1 MSSKIGIVIRREF
14 FERVSKKSFI
24 ISTLLMPI
32 LMLGLMV
39 APALIAAFS
48 QPEKRIIAVVDDS
61 GIIASSLNNDDNVEY
76 VIMEQPIDSVLKKT
90 DIDGV
95 LHINKDIM
103 NSKSGSIAF
112 YSNEA
117 SSMQIETG
125 ITSQIEQTIEN
136 ERLKNYNIEN
146 LDEILNSIKADIS
159 MQTFRLDEEN
169 NSSASSSFLSYI
181 IGVIMTLILYLF
193 LLLYGQ
199 MVMTSIIEEKNN
211 RVLEIVVS
219 SIKPAQLMMG
229 KILGIGSVAVVQVLI
244 WAIMLVIISG
254 ALLPMLIPTEIMG
267 DIAASNAGTLNTE
280 NAVTDIEMIHAL
292 ATLSNVGYI
301 LKIFSFLLVFLI
313 GGFLFYSSLY
323 AAIGSSV
330 DNIQDAGQFQSIV
343 VFPILIGFVLAMSI
357 ANDPNSTMAT
367 VMSLIPFTSPMVMI
381 ARIPF
386 GIATWEIVTS
396 LVILYISFILLV
408 QLAAKIYRVG
418 IFMYGKKPSIKEIIK
433 WINYK

>member
-76 VIMEQPIDSVLKKT
+76 VIMNQPIDSVLKKT

-103 NSKSGSIAF
+103 TSKSGSVAF

-136 ERLKNYNIEN
+136 ERLKNYNIED
-146 LDEILNSIKADIS
+146 LDEILNSIKANVS

-244 WAIMLVIISG
+244 WAVMLVVISG
-254 ALLPMLIPTEIMG
+254 VLLPMLIPTEIMG
-267 DIAASNAGTLNTE
+267 NIAASNAGTLNAE

-367 VMSLIPFTSPMVMI
+367 VMSIIPFTSPMVMI

-386 GIATWEIVTS
+386 GIATWEIITS
-396 LVILYISFILLV
+396 LVILYASFILLV

-418 IFMYGKKPSIKEIIK
+418 IFMYGKKPNIKEIIK

>member
-61 GIIASSLNNDDNVEY
+61 GIIASSLNNNDNVEY

-103 NSKSGSIAF
+103 DSKSGSIAF

-267 DIAASNAGTLNTE
+267 DIAASNAGTLNAE

>member
-267 DIAASNAGTLNTE
+267 DIAASNASTLNAE

>member
-76 VIMEQPIDSVLKKT
+76 VIMDQPIDSVLKKT

-103 NSKSGSIAF
+103 TSKSGSVAF

-136 ERLKNYNIEN
+136 ERLKNYNIED
-146 LDEILNSIKADIS
+146 LDEILNSIKANVS

-229 KILGIGSVAVVQVLI
+229 KIIGIGSVAVVQVLI
-244 WAIMLVIISG
+244 WAVMLVVISG
-254 ALLPMLIPTEIMG
+254 VLLPMLIPTEIMG
-267 DIAASNAGTLNTE
+267 DIAASNAGTLNAE

-357 ANDPNSTMAT
+357 ANDPNSTIAT
-367 VMSLIPFTSPMVMI
+367 VMSIIPFTSPMVMI

-386 GIATWEIVTS
+386 GIATWEIITS
-396 LVILYISFILLV
+396 LVILYASFILLV
-408 QLAAKIYRVG
+408 QLSAKIYRVG

>member
-267 DIAASNAGTLNTE
+267 DIAASNAGTLNAE

>member
-267 DIAASNAGTLNTE
+267 DIAASNAGTLNAE

-323 AAIGSSV
+323 VAIGSSV